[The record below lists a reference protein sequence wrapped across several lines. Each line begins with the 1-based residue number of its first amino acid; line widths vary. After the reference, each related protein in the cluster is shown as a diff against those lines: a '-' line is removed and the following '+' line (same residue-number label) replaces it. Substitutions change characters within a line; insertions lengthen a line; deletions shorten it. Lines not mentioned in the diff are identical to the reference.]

1 MPDSKQLECH
11 VLSIPHRSVCLCE
24 CVSVCVCVCV
34 CRGGEVVRDDSRV
47 L

>member
-11 VLSIPHRSVCLCE
+11 VLSIPHRSVCE
-24 CVSVCVCVCV
+24 CVCVCV
-34 CRGGEVVRDDSRV
+34 YRGGEVVRDDSRV